1 MVDDNK
7 AMVNQT
13 VESIEDL
20 SYEEAYVR
28 LQEMLVALESGDLP
42 LEDSLQMYELGTR
55 LAAHCAQK
63 LEKAELRVRRW
74 QDGGSTIPFDGWH
87 ADESN

>member
-1 MVDDNK
+1 MVDESEAK
-7 AMVNQT
+7 MNQT
-13 VESIEDL
+13 VEPIEDL
-20 SYEEAYVR
+20 SYEDAYAR

-74 QDGGSTIPFDGWH
+74 QDAGPVPFDGWH

>member
-1 MVDDNK
+1 MVDKSK
-7 AMVNQT
+7 AKMNQT

-20 SYEEAYVR
+20 SYEDAYAR

-55 LAAHCAQK
+55 LATHCAQK
-63 LEKAELRVRRW
+63 LEEAELRVRRW
-74 QDGGSTIPFDGWH
+74 QDGSTVPFDGWN